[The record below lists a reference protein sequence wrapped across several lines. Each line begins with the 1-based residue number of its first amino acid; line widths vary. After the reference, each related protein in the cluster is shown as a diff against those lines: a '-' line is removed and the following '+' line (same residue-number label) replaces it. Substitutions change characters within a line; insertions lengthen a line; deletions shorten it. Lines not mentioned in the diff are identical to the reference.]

1 MNLMKKDNTVL
12 PTLIF
17 ATGNAG
23 KAKEVGE
30 LLTGIM
36 TVRSLKDIGFTED
49 IPEDHPTLEAN
60 AIQKA
65 RHIYDRYGEDC
76 FAEDTGM
83 EVRSLDGA
91 PGVYSA
97 RYAGPQRNDQDNMDL
112 VLKRLMDK
120 EDRSAQFRTVVALIL
135 NGEVHTFTGI
145 VKGKIGKEKTG
156 KKGFGYD
163 PIFMPDGY
171 SISFAE
177 MEAKEKNTIS
187 HRGRAIKKLIV
198 FLKQHM
204 TEHEK

>member
-1 MNLMKKDNTVL
+1 MKKDNNLL

-17 ATGNAG
+17 ATANPG

-30 LLTGIM
+30 LLAGIM
-36 TVRSLKDIGFTED
+36 QVRSLKDIGFTEE
-49 IPEDHPTLEAN
+49 IPEDHPTLEEN

-83 EVRSLDGA
+83 EVMALNGA

-97 RYAGPQRNDQDNMDL
+97 RYAGPQRNDLENMDL
-112 VLKRLMDK
+112 VLKNLTNK

-135 NGEVHTFTGI
+135 KGKVYTFEGI
-145 VKGKIGKEKTG
+145 VKGNIATVKTG
-156 KKGFGYD
+156 EKGFGYD
-163 PIFMPDGY
+163 PIFVPDGY

-177 MEAKEKNTIS
+177 MEAGEKNKIS
-187 HRGRAIKKLIV
+187 HRGRAIEKLIT
-198 FLKQHM
+198 FLKQH
-204 TEHEK
+204 TTNSK

>member
-1 MNLMKKDNTVL
+1 MKKDNNLL

-30 LLTGIM
+30 LLLGIM
-36 TVRSLKDIGFTED
+36 QVKSLKDIGFTED

-65 RHIYDRYGEDC
+65 QHIYDRYGEDC

-83 EVRSLDGA
+83 EVMALNGA

-97 RYAGPQRNDQDNMDL
+97 RYAGPQRNDLENMDL
-112 VLKRLMDK
+112 VLKNLIDK

-135 NGEVHTFTGI
+135 KGKVHTFEGI
-145 VKGKIGKEKTG
+145 VSGRIAKIKTG
-156 KKGFGYD
+156 EKGFGYD
-163 PIFMPDGY
+163 PIFVPDGY

-177 MEAKEKNTIS
+177 MEAGEKNKIS
-187 HRGRAIKKLIV
+187 HRGRAIKKLIS
-198 FLKQHM
+198 FLK
-204 TEHEK
+204 E

>member
-1 MNLMKKDNTVL
+1 MNKDNLLL

-30 LLTGIM
+30 LLAGLM
-36 TVRSLKDIGFTED
+36 KVKSLKDIGFTED

-83 EVRSLDGA
+83 EVTALNGA

-97 RYAGPQRNDQDNMDL
+97 RYAGPQRSDQDNMDL
-112 VLKRLMDK
+112 VLKNLAKK

-135 NGEVHTFTGI
+135 DGKLHTFDGVVT
-145 VKGKIGKEKTG
+145 GKIAKERTG
-156 KKGFGYD
+156 EKGFGYD
-163 PIFMPDGY
+163 PIFVPDGY

-177 MEAKEKNTIS
+177 MEAAEKNKIS
-187 HRGRAIKKLIV
+187 HRGRAIKKLIT
-198 FLKQHM
+198 FLK
-204 TEHEK
+204 EK

>member
-1 MNLMKKDNTVL
+1 MNKDNLLL

-30 LLTGIM
+30 LLAGLM
-36 TVRSLKDIGFTED
+36 KVKSLKDIGFTEE

-83 EVRSLDGA
+83 EVTALNGA

-97 RYAGPQRNDQDNMDL
+97 RYAGPQRDDQNNMDL
-112 VLKRLMDK
+112 VLKNLAQK

-135 NGEVHTFTGI
+135 DGKLHTFDGVVT
-145 VKGKIGKEKTG
+145 GKIAKERTG
-156 KKGFGYD
+156 EKGFGYD
-163 PIFMPDGY
+163 PIFVPDGY

-177 MEAKEKNTIS
+177 MEAAEKNKIS
-187 HRGRAIKKLIV
+187 HRGRAIKKLIT
-198 FLKQHM
+198 FLK
-204 TEHEK
+204 EK

>member
-1 MNLMKKDNTVL
+1 MKNDNVLL

-30 LLTGIM
+30 LLAGLM
-36 TVRSLKDIGFTED
+36 KVKSLKDIGFTED
-49 IPEDHPTLEAN
+49 IPEDHPTLQAN

-83 EVRSLDGA
+83 EVIALNGA

-97 RYAGPQRNDQDNMDL
+97 RYAGPQRSDQDNMDL
-112 VLKRLMDK
+112 VLKNLTDK

-135 NGEVHTFTGI
+135 GGEIHTFTGI
-145 VKGKIGKEKTG
+145 VTGKIAKIKTG
-156 KKGFGYD
+156 EKGFGYD
-163 PIFMPDGY
+163 PIFIPDGY
-171 SISFAE
+171 STSFAE
-177 MEAKEKNTIS
+177 MEAKEKNKIS
-187 HRGRAIKKLIV
+187 HRGRAIEKLIT
-198 FLKQHM
+198 FLKQQK
-204 TEHEK
+204 EPG

>member
-1 MNLMKKDNTVL
+1 MQNKISL

-30 LLTGIM
+30 LLDGLM
-36 TVRSLKDIGFTED
+36 TVRSLKDIGFTEE

-83 EVRSLDGA
+83 EVMALNGA

-97 RYAGPQRNDQDNMDL
+97 RYAGPQRNDQNNMDL
-112 VLKRLMDK
+112 VLTNLKDK

-135 NGEVHTFTGI
+135 GGELHTFTGI
-145 VKGKIGKEKTG
+145 VTGEIAKTKTG
-156 KKGFGYD
+156 DMGFGYD
-163 PIFMPDGY
+163 PIFIPNGH
-171 SISFAE
+171 STSFAE
-177 MEAKEKNTIS
+177 MQAEDKNKIS
-187 HRGRAIKKLIV
+187 HRGRAIEKLIR
-198 FLKQHM
+198 FLKQHR
-204 TEHEK
+204 TKG

>member
-1 MNLMKKDNTVL
+1 MNKNSTLL

-36 TVRSLKDIGFTED
+36 QVRSLKDIGFTED

-65 RHIYDRYGEDC
+65 RYIYDRYGEDC

-83 EVRSLDGA
+83 EVMALNGA

-97 RYAGPQRNDQDNMDL
+97 RYAGPQRSDHDNMDL
-112 VLKRLMDK
+112 VLKNLTDK
-120 EDRSAQFRTVVALIL
+120 KDRSAQFRTVVALIL
-135 NGEVHTFTGI
+135 KGEIHTFTGI
-145 VKGKIGKEKTG
+145 VTGKIAEERMG

-163 PIFMPDGY
+163 PIFVPEDY

-177 MEAKEKNTIS
+177 MEASEKNKIS
-187 HRGRAIKKLIV
+187 HRGRAIEKLIT
-198 FLKQHM
+198 FLKQHR
-204 TEHEK
+204 TKG